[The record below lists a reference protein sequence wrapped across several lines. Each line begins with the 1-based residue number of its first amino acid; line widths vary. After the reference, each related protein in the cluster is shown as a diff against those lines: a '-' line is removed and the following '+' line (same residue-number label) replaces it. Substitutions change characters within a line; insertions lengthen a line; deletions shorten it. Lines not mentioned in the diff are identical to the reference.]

1 MTETGKLRCG
11 SGGAATAGTLGTAAV
26 ELDSGHEG
34 GGASGH
40 EGEGRMQSVFLAKPP
55 QVYIEPFWAAE
66 ESIFCAFSLLPAN
79 LAILAFLQYIKILK
93 LHNKNYYY
101 EFNYRYYF

>member
-1 MTETGKLRCG
+1 MSFWLNPP
-11 SGGAATAGTLGTAAV
+11 
-26 ELDSGHEG
+26 H
-34 GGASGH
+34 
-40 EGEGRMQSVFLAKPP
+40 P

-79 LAILAFLQYIKILK
+79 LAILAFLQHIKILK

-101 EFNYRYYF
+101 EFNYRYYLLKFKTQEDTIKTKLLENKIS

>member
-1 MTETGKLRCG
+1 M
-11 SGGAATAGTLGTAAV
+11 S
-26 ELDSGHEG
+26 
-34 GGASGH
+34 
-40 EGEGRMQSVFLAKPP
+40 FLLNPPPPPP

-101 EFNYRYYF
+101 EFNYRYYLLKFKRQEDTIKTKLLENKIS